1 MSQKIQHTRFK
12 DIILKKFASEDK
24 PQVVQHCVIIFVI
37 PFVFTEQWMTRGVEK
52 LHVDFVDLPV
62 SSFIVNPPTGN
73 ELLELEL
80 KTKQTDESG
89 LHSQELSA
97 PFPKTVLSL
106 SLSPFT
112 AFPLNQRQ
120 RGPLSWPSLDSNKSI
135 FLQACKVCPF
145 TLELFCFEIPIQ
157 FQLIQLFRTSLSFK
171 LNSVVIPLHY
181 AQCTESLPARI
192 TPAYDGLESHISRPI
207 RP

>member
-1 MSQKIQHTRFK
+1 MSRKTQHTRFK
-12 DIILKKFASEDK
+12 DKILRKFATEDK
-24 PQVVQHCVIIFVI
+24 PQVVQPCVIVFVI
-37 PFVFTEQWMTRGVEK
+37 PFVFTAQWMTRRVEK

-97 PFPKTVLSL
+97 LFPKTVLSL

-120 RGPLSWPSLDSNKSI
+120 KGALRWPSLDSNKSV
-135 FLQACKVCPF
+135 FLQACKVFPF
-145 TLELFCFEIPIQ
+145 PLDLFCF
-157 FQLIQLFRTSLSFK
+157 
-171 LNSVVIPLHY
+171 
-181 AQCTESLPARI
+181 
-192 TPAYDGLESHISRPI
+192 
-207 RP
+207 

>member
-12 DIILKKFASEDK
+12 DIILKKIATEDK

-37 PFVFTEQWMTRGVEK
+37 PFVFTEQWMTRRVEK

-97 PFPKTVLSL
+97 LFSKDCFLSFTFPFLRLSL
-106 SLSPFT
+106 ESKT
-112 AFPLNQRQ
+112 KGA
-120 RGPLSWPSLDSNKSI
+120 I
-135 FLQACKVCPF
+135 
-145 TLELFCFEIPIQ
+145 ELA
-157 FQLIQLFRTSLSFK
+157 LT
-171 LNSVVIPLHY
+171 
-181 AQCTESLPARI
+181 
-192 TPAYDGLESHISRPI
+192 
-207 RP
+207 

>member
-12 DIILKKFASEDK
+12 DIILKKIATEDK

-37 PFVFTEQWMTRGVEK
+37 PFVFTEQWMTRRVEK

-97 PFPKTVLSL
+97 LFSKDCFLSFTFPFLRLSL
-106 SLSPFT
+106 ESKT
-112 AFPLNQRQ
+112 K
-120 RGPLSWPSLDSNKSI
+120 GDI
-135 FLQACKVCPF
+135 
-145 TLELFCFEIPIQ
+145 ELA
-157 FQLIQLFRTSLSFK
+157 LT
-171 LNSVVIPLHY
+171 
-181 AQCTESLPARI
+181 
-192 TPAYDGLESHISRPI
+192 
-207 RP
+207 

>member
-1 MSQKIQHTRFK
+1 
-12 DIILKKFASEDK
+12 
-24 PQVVQHCVIIFVI
+24 
-37 PFVFTEQWMTRGVEK
+37 MTRRVEK

-62 SSFIVNPPTGN
+62 SSFIVNPPAGN

-89 LHSQELSA
+89 LHSQELSV
-97 PFPKTVLSL
+97 PFPKTLLSFTFPFLRL
-106 SLSPFT
+106 S
-112 AFPLNQRQ
+112 PLNQRQ
-120 RGPLSWPSLDSNKSI
+120 KGAIVPSHDSKKSI
-135 FLQACKVCPF
+135 FLQACKVFPF
-145 TLELFCFEIPIQ
+145 PLDLFCFEIPIQ
-157 FQLIQLFRTSLSFK
+157 FQLIQLFRHSLSFK